1 MLNIALLTFLSLV
14 VGIFIA
20 RFVKEELVSGKKY
33 FVFLYKLVIFAIL
46 LLSLFY
52 AWYAQIP
59 HLIFGFIAG
68 VLISFAISNIYFYL
82 GGLFLLG
89 FWEHDM
95 YFDLLVVLIFIV
107 GLLRGMFVGEKYSK
121 YGQYIKKVIISGIF
135 FAIPFFMIYYR
146 TLVLPIDNTIY
157 AFISGAI
164 FMEFIKKLDL

>member
-1 MLNIALLTFLSLV
+1 MFNIALLTFLSLL

-33 FVFLYKLVIFAIL
+33 FVFFYKLVMLAIL

-59 HLIFGFIAG
+59 HLILGFLAG

-89 FWEHDM
+89 FWEHDL
-95 YFDLLVVLIFIV
+95 YFDILVVLIFIV
-107 GLLRGMFVGEKYSK
+107 GLLRGMFLGDKYSK
-121 YGQYIKKVIISGIF
+121 ISKGLMKFVVSAVF
-135 FAIPFFMIYYR
+135 FAVPFLMIYYQPQI
-146 TLVLPIDNTIY
+146 LPIDNTIY

>member
-1 MLNIALLTFLSLV
+1 ML
-14 VGIFIA
+14 
-20 RFVKEELVSGKKY
+20 
-33 FVFLYKLVIFAIL
+33 AIL

-59 HLIFGFIAG
+59 HLILGFLAG

-89 FWEHDM
+89 FWEHDL
-95 YFDLLVVLIFIV
+95 YFDILVVLIFIV
-107 GLLRGMFVGEKYSK
+107 GLLRGMFLGDKYSK
-121 YGQYIKKVIISGIF
+121 ISKGLMKFVVSAVF
-135 FAIPFFMIYYR
+135 FAVPFLMIYYQPQI
-146 TLVLPIDNTIY
+146 LPIDNTIY

>member
-1 MLNIALLTFLSLV
+1 MLNIALLTFLGLI
-14 VGIFIA
+14 VGVFIA

-33 FVFLYKLVIFAIL
+33 FVFFYKLVILAIL

-52 AWYAQIP
+52 AWFAEIP

-68 VLISFAISNIYFYL
+68 ALVSFAISNVYFYL

-89 FWEHDM
+89 FWENDL
-95 YFDLLVVLIFIV
+95 YFNMLVALIFIV
-107 GLLRGMFVGEKYSK
+107 GLLRGMFTGEKYSK
-121 YGQYIKKVIISGIF
+121 FSKSLKKFVMSGIF
-135 FAIPFFMIYYR
+135 FALPFLMIYYR
-146 TLVLPIDNTIY
+146 SSVLPIDNTIY